1 VTHRSRLRPP
11 AGLMI
16 ATLILAR
23 QASGYRNLHR
33 TLRFLADRDEGQ
45 PSAGHMPVV
54 HIVVPMLREQPTV
67 PAAMDWYAHI
77 LRHLPTWTV
86 TFVTTARED
95 AERDLLA
102 GLASRS
108 SRPLTAGSMPQA
120 TRAELAALEHARRA
134 ASGPLGQASAR
145 AALAAVPTTSSMLD
159 AALGSAEL
167 DGLAMRHV
175 HYPGSGRKAAQ
186 VNYAASTLSDA
197 DDSSYLAV
205 YDADSRPEPADLA
218 RIGHRIGLAA
228 LRDGSAPQIV
238 QQSARF
244 AVTQASPGSLGSAT
258 CRGAATLQTLWTLR
272 REIPSFRRYEHAI
285 RTAHGRPVIDCAR
298 RGLAQTVGHGLFVR
312 RDVFEQ
318 LGGLPEKTF
327 LDDVPFGYR
336 ATMRAVQVEVVP
348 HLETAEAP
356 GDARELVSQSKRW
369 FRSYLDYPS
378 MARET
383 HAAGV
388 CTRQEQAVALSI
400 AAYRGAAWLLRG
412 PAALAALALTIRPGH
427 PATRALSA
435 AALWFGY
442 AAPLRALAELED
454 QAAVPS
460 ATRSAEL
467 FTAAVLSSVGPFLA
481 LADAIRR
488 SAGEGFSPKARR
500 S

>member
-1 VTHRSRLRPP
+1 MIGRSRLRPA
-11 AGLMI
+11 AGLTI
-16 ATLILAR
+16 AALILVR
-23 QASGYRNLHR
+23 QASGYRNLRR
-33 TLRFLADRDEGQ
+33 TLRFLADRDESQ
-45 PSAGHMPVV
+45 PSAGHIPAV

-67 PAAMDWYAHI
+67 PAAVDWYACV
-77 LRHLPTWTV
+77 LRHLPAWTV

-102 GLASRS
+102 GLACRA
-108 SRPLTAGSMPQA
+108 SRPLTADSLPQA
-120 TRAELAALEHARRA
+120 TQAELAALEHARRT

-159 AALGSAEL
+159 AALGSPEL

-205 YDADSRPEPADLA
+205 YDADSRPAPADLT
-218 RIGHRIGLAA
+218 RIGRRIGQAA
-228 LRDGSAPQIV
+228 IRDGSAPQII

-244 AVTQASPGSLGSAT
+244 AVTHASPGSLGTST
-258 CRGAATLQTLWTLR
+258 CRSAATLQTLWTLR

-318 LGGLPEKTF
+318 LGGLPEKTS

-336 ATMRAVQVEVVP
+336 ATMRAVRIEVVP

-356 GDARELVSQSKRW
+356 ADIRELVSQSRRW
-369 FRSYLDYPS
+369 FRSYLDYPAI
-378 MARET
+378 ARET

-388 CTRQEQAVALSI
+388 CTRQEQALALSI

-412 PAALAALALTIRPGH
+412 PAALAAAALTIRPGH

-442 AAPLRALAELED
+442 VAPLRALAELDNE
-454 QAAVPS
+454 AAVPL
-460 ATRSAEL
+460 ARRSAGL
-467 FTAAVLSSVGPFLA
+467 LAAAILSSVGPFLA
-481 LADAIRR
+481 LADATRR
-488 SAGEGFSPKARR
+488 SAAEGFSPKARR
-500 S
+500 P